1 MCVAYGATYTPT
13 HTPSPKAYHAELLFK
28 SWNECK
34 VKQIYSHRQGISYT
48 VRYQANGHYNVLSMQ
63 SKYMYRKR
71 FENLQFNRSNK
82 VNTALK
88 QRDRYWCKSRRIP
101 FLRHDGRFLRL
112 SDKYYR
118 NQRGILSSFSDNKR
132 KLYVLNLSVY
142 KFSIPWFIQTS
153 KAWKKR
159 NLAVESGD
167 SSQDTPTSSS
177 SNPITPT
184 ISLPAMEKNLPTVGS
199 YGPYNFDIP
208 TDLLPYVPPGH
219 LYVNKKAK
227 RSKIIPPGSPEWI
240 DKIKV
245 IQQEYETYYELLK
258 IAEDQKAKFLGTS
271 SKHLHKRKGLVSDL
285 TKYTDTFDRKFTSL
299 LNRRACCTKQ
309 KAIMQANEDFK
320 TFQPDYFEVCDA
332 SAPQYEDKGGRLKP
346 CSIM

>member
-1 MCVAYGATYTPT
+1 MQSQTNLF
-13 HTPSPKAYHAELLFK
+13 PSP
-28 SWNECK
+28 
-34 VKQIYSHRQGISYT
+34 
-48 VRYQANGHYNVLSMQ
+48 RYFLHGEIPGQRTLQCALDAN
-63 SKYMYRKR
+63 
-71 FENLQFNRSNK
+71 
-82 VNTALK
+82 
-88 QRDRYWCKSRRIP
+88 
-101 FLRHDGRFLRL
+101 
-112 SDKYYR
+112 
-118 NQRGILSSFSDNKR
+118 
-132 KLYVLNLSVY
+132 VY

-227 RSKIIPPGSPEWI
+227 KSKIIPPGSPEWI

-258 IAEDQKAKFLGTS
+258 IAEDQK
-271 SKHLHKRKGLVSDL
+271 
-285 TKYTDTFDRKFTSL
+285 
-299 LNRRACCTKQ
+299 
-309 KAIMQANEDFK
+309 
-320 TFQPDYFEVCDA
+320 
-332 SAPQYEDKGGRLKP
+332 GGRLKP

>member
-1 MCVAYGATYTPT
+1 MVV
-13 HTPSPKAYHAELLFK
+13 S
-28 SWNECK
+28 S
-34 VKQIYSHRQGISYT
+34 
-48 VRYQANGHYNVLSMQ
+48 
-63 SKYMYRKR
+63 
-71 FENLQFNRSNK
+71 
-82 VNTALK
+82 
-88 QRDRYWCKSRRIP
+88 D
-101 FLRHDGRFLRL
+101 FLT
-112 SDKYYR
+112 
-118 NQRGILSSFSDNKR
+118 NITNKR

-320 TFQPDYFEVCDA
+320 TFQPDYFEINTT
-332 SAPQYEDKGGRLKP
+332 PDKGNTSDETTTLELRPNKRNTILYFPGYKALLSYLEKYEEPTYQNFLYLKRDVLINSP
-346 CSIM
+346 HLLEKRVRSRSTNYQNNKI

>member
-1 MCVAYGATYTPT
+1 MSLYGSHNSHMTEFLCYETEIFPFTESNTPT

-48 VRYQANGHYNVLSMQ
+48 
-63 SKYMYRKR
+63 
-71 FENLQFNRSNK
+71 
-82 VNTALK
+82 
-88 QRDRYWCKSRRIP
+88 
-101 FLRHDGRFLRL
+101 
-112 SDKYYR
+112 
-118 NQRGILSSFSDNKR
+118 
-132 KLYVLNLSVY
+132 
-142 KFSIPWFIQTS
+142 
-153 KAWKKR
+153 AWKKR

-320 TFQPDYFEVCDA
+320 TFQPDYFERVR
-332 SAPQYEDKGGRLKP
+332 SRSTNYQNNK
-346 CSIM
+346 I